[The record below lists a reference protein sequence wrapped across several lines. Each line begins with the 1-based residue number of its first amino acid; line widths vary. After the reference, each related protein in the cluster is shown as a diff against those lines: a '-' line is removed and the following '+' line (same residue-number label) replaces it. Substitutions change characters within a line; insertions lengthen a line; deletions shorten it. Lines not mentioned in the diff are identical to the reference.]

1 MSLVLSRRVGETIVI
16 SDDITV
22 TVAAVKGD
30 QVRIA
35 VSAPDDVV
43 IDREE
48 VHQRKLAENRRI
60 ELEQIKGLY
69 VLEFTPAGGGQPI
82 CWIAAGTSKS
92 AEELFQREFPD
103 RTIVVDYVPVWDWV
117 MACYIGT
124 ARERPGDAEIY
135 RALLSAAR
143 QATGR
148 AFVVPMP
155 NQQPTAALEGA
166 A

>member
-16 SDDITV
+16 GDDITV
-22 TVAAVKGD
+22 TVAAING
-30 QVRIA
+30 QQIRFAIN
-35 VSAPDDVV
+35 APPDVV

-48 VHQRKLAENRRI
+48 VHQRKLADSRRI
-60 ELEQIKGLY
+60 EIEQVKGLY

-124 ARERPGDAEIY
+124 QRERPGDAEIY
-135 RALLSAAR
+135 RALLLAAG
-143 QATGR
+143 QAKER
-148 AFVVPMP
+148 PFIVPMP
-155 NQQPTAALEGA
+155 SHQHERSAD
-166 A
+166 